1 MQTIVNFFG
10 LLITWAI
17 WIWLA
22 VRKFESITNLVIA
35 VVGGLAIIPVVFA
48 GRWMLER
55 QPDVRRAEL
64 VTTGVHY
71 LIAIFLGS
79 AIITATRFA
88 LESPTLPLSFPP
100 WIGLTLM
107 ALSGLAL
114 ILATVNLVNRGRGA
128 PFAIAITRVIVTDWM
143 YAWTRNPMI
152 LSALALL
159 VGLGIYLGSG
169 LFLVW
174 LLAVVSPAVLVFLK
188 FYEERE
194 LEIRFG
200 NEYMSYKS
208 KTPRLVPRRPES
220 KD

>member
-55 QPDVRRAEL
+55 QPNVRRAEL

-88 LESPTLPLSFPP
+88 LESPTLPLYFPP
-100 WIGLTLM
+100 WLGLALM
-107 ALSGLAL
+107 SISGLAL
-114 ILATVNLVNRGRGA
+114 ILATINLVSRGRGA

-200 NEYMSYKS
+200 NEYMNYRA
-208 KTPRLVPRRPES
+208 KTPRLIPRRPES

>member
-1 MQTIVNFFG
+1 
-10 LLITWAI
+10 
-17 WIWLA
+17 
-22 VRKFESITNLVIA
+22 
-35 VVGGLAIIPVVFA
+35 
-48 GRWMLER
+48 
-55 QPDVRRAEL
+55 
-64 VTTGVHY
+64 
-71 LIAIFLGS
+71 
-79 AIITATRFA
+79 
-88 LESPTLPLSFPP
+88 
-100 WIGLTLM
+100 M

-114 ILATVNLVNRGRGA
+114 ILATVNLVSRGRGA

-174 LLAVVSPAVLVFLK
+174 VLAVVSPAVLVFLR

-200 NEYMSYKS
+200 NEYMNYRS
-208 KTPRLVPRRPES
+208 KTPRLIPRRPES

>member
-1 MQTIVNFFG
+1 MQTIANFFG

-35 VVGGLAIIPVVFA
+35 VAGALAIIPVVFA

-55 QPDVRRAEL
+55 QPNIRRAEL

-88 LESPTLPLSFPP
+88 LESPALPLSFAP
-100 WIGLTLM
+100 WLGLALM
-107 ALSGLAL
+107 SISGLAL
-114 ILATVNLVNRGRGA
+114 ILATINLVSRGRGA
-128 PFAIAITRVIVTDWM
+128 PFAIAITRIIVTDWM

-200 NEYMSYKS
+200 NEYLSYKS
-208 KTPRLVPRRPES
+208 KTPRIIPRRPES
-220 KD
+220 KN